1 MARAGSSGNG
11 SVQNPV
17 AGRIR
22 WLLIFWIFV
31 VGAVSYLDRVNIS
44 IAGRA
49 IAQEFHL
56 SNIQL
61 GGVFSAFVL
70 GYAAAQAPAGW
81 LADRVGPR
89 LILLIGV
96 VWWAVFTTLITV
108 ISPKLSSVFLIV
120 AGIRFCL
127 GLGEAVVY
135 PASNCIVAAWMPTS
149 ERGLANGLIF
159 SGVGFGAGVT
169 PPLITYIMIHFGWRT
184 SFWCCAGLGL
194 IVGAIWFVVARNTPR
209 QHPWVTKKEV
219 ALIESG
225 MPAGQAGMTAGQ
237 TGGAEKRLAWR
248 AILGN
253 RDVLLITFSYFTFGY
268 AAYIFFSWFFIYL
281 NEIRHL
287 NLRQSSLYSML
298 PFLAM
303 TAGSLFGGWISDRL
317 TRSAGKR
324 MGRCGV
330 AVFGIGFAA
339 VFIALGTQA
348 QSAQLASFI
357 LAGGAGAL
365 YLAQSSFWS
374 MSADIGG
381 HSAGSV
387 SGVMNAGGQM
397 GAAITVS
404 LTPAIAIHSGWN
416 ASFLVAAGLC
426 VCGALAWVF
435 VRPTER

>member
-1 MARAGSSGNG
+1 MP
-11 SVQNPV
+11 NPV
-17 AGRIR
+17 ASRIR
-22 WLLIFWIFV
+22 WLLIFWIFLV
-31 VGAVSYLDRVNIS
+31 SAVSYLDRVNIS
-44 IAGRA
+44 IAGRS

-81 LADRVGPR
+81 LADRIGPR

-108 ISPKLSSVFLIV
+108 ISPRLSSVFLV
-120 AGIRFCL
+120 LAGIRLCL

-135 PASNCIVAAWMPTS
+135 PASNCIVASWMPS
-149 ERGLANGLIF
+149 AERGLANGLIF

-169 PPLITYIMIHFGWRT
+169 PPLITYLMIHFGWRA
-184 SFWCCAGLGL
+184 SFWCSAALGL

-209 QHPWVTKKEV
+209 QHPWVNAKEL
-219 ALIESG
+219 ALIQAG
-225 MPAGQAGMTAGQ
+225 MPAGQKGV
-237 TGGAEKRLAWR
+237 EKKLTWKT
-248 AILGN
+248 ILGN

-287 NLRQSSLYSML
+287 DLRQSSLYSML

-303 TAGSLFGGWISDRL
+303 TAGSLLGGLISDRL
-317 TRSAGKR
+317 TRSLGKR
-324 MGRCGV
+324 IGRCGI

-339 VFIALGTQA
+339 VFIALGTQV
-348 QSAQLASFI
+348 QSAQLASFT

-374 MSADIGG
+374 VSADIGG
-381 HSAGSV
+381 RSAGSV
-387 SGVMNAGGQM
+387 SGVMNAGGQV

-416 ASFLVAAGLC
+416 SSFLAAAGLC
-426 VCGALAWVF
+426 VCGSIAWVF
-435 VRPTER
+435 VRPNGR